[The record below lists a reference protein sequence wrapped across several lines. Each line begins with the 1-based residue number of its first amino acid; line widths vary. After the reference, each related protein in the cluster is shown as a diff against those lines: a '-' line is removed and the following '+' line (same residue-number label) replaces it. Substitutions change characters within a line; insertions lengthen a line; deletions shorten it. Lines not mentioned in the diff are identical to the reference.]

1 MELPSHISFHPILLS
16 TKKRR
21 DIDID
26 TGRQEYTGKVKKG
39 RIGD

>member
-21 DIDID
+21 DID
-26 TGRQEYTGKVKKG
+26 RYRKA
-39 RIGD
+39 RIYREG